1 MKKFL
6 LLLAVA
12 LTVSGT
18 RAIAWDGRGHSA
30 IAYIAERHLTPRAK
44 ANIEKYTGERSI
56 VYYASWMDKNR
67 HSKGYEMTHVWHV
80 DYWTDD
86 MRRDADGNPLPPV
99 SVSQVKRIIED
110 MPDFR
115 ILDDSTVNINIKY
128 LVHLVGDMHCP
139 VHVDFPK
146 SRPINVNV
154 LGKKTRLH
162 KLWDGGITAIKH
174 NGMSPRMLAAE
185 LDTFDAQAI
194 AAVQSGTPDD
204 WYEETTKAAGQV
216 FALLPK
222 DKKAVLTTDNYF
234 NDAVAVVD
242 TQIRNAGYR
251 LAYILNSIFDK

>member
-1 MKKFL
+1 MKRFL
-6 LLLAVA
+6 LMLTVA
-12 LTVSGT
+12 LTLSG
-18 RAIAWDGRGHSA
+18 AKVFAWDGRGHSA

-56 VYYASWMDKNR
+56 VSYASWMDKNR

-86 MRRDADGNPLPPV
+86 LRHDENGNPLPPA
-99 SVSQVKRIIED
+99 SVSQVKRIIGE

-146 SRPINVNV
+146 SRPMNVNV
-154 LGKKTRLH
+154 LGKKTRFH

-174 NGMSPRMLAAE
+174 NGMSPMMLAAE
-185 LDTFDAQAI
+185 LDTFDGQAI
-194 AAVQSGTPDD
+194 AAVQAGTPDD
-204 WYEETTKAAGQV
+204 WYKGAVEAAEQT

-222 DKKAVLTTDNYF
+222 EKNAVLTTENYF
-234 NDAVAVVD
+234 NDAITVVD
-242 TQIRNAGYR
+242 TQLRNAGYR
-251 LAYILNSIFDK
+251 LAYVLNLIFDK